1 MVLALWV
8 RERSCAWTPG
18 DLESG
23 DDAMI
28 ATALIPLDLKN
39 RNLEQTCNQSE
50 LFWYAVYTSA
60 NHEKRVASQLE
71 QRAIESF
78 LPLYD
83 AVHRWRD
90 RKMRLQLPLFPS
102 YVFVRMFLRERVRV
116 LQVPGVA
123 RLVGFGERPLA
134 LPEQEIEILRSGL
147 GRGMNA
153 QPHPYLTVGRH
164 VRVMH
169 GPLSGLEGVLLRRKG
184 AFRLILSIDLIMKSI
199 VVDVDVADVRPL
211 ETGARRKSQE
221 VACANV
227 ARFTR

>member
-1 MVLALWV
+1 MKLAAGSCL
-8 RERSCAWTPG
+8 EQLQFAETRSLDGFGPVGQGAALAWTPG

-90 RKMRLQLPLFPS
+90 GKMRLQLPLFPS

-123 RLVGFGERPLA
+123 RLVGFGERPW
-134 LPEQEIEILRSGL
+134 PCRS
-147 GRGMNA
+147 
-153 QPHPYLTVGRH
+153 
-164 VRVMH
+164 
-169 GPLSGLEGVLLRRKG
+169 RR
-184 AFRLILSIDLIMKSI
+184 SKSY
-199 VVDVDVADVRPL
+199 AAAWA
-211 ETGARRKSQE
+211 GG
-221 VACANV
+221 
-227 ARFTR
+227 